1 MENSDRGWEQAAQ
14 GAARS
19 VVRDRVGFWDR
30 RWLRHLDVE
39 DRTRLIAAQVVATR
53 PAFTAVLAGGAVILA
68 LTGVFQALGMTA
80 GIGYPPWMVLAA
92 ALVVWVLSWANWVLR
107 DWRLRLLVILSSMV
121 VLGVFLSLPTPAA
134 STQLPIRTGLFHL
147 IPIALL
153 VLTVRP
159 SSTVALVATLVALTV
174 VRLSLHGTPVSGQAM
189 YWLYMVGTIVF
200 GLMLSA
206 YRMDF
211 AVEAYRVRHVLWK
224 QASTDSLTGLLNR
237 AGWERDASWVHAEAG
252 LRAASRSLV
261 LFDVDHFKRINDSWG
276 HERGDSVLHT
286 LGKIIFTRLGPDSYA
301 ARLGGEEF
309 VVLLIDA
316 TPLATERYAQ
326 RVRDEFANA
335 MRELDCTVSA
345 GIAFADSDETLAAHL
360 RRADEALCAAKAAGR
375 DRIVVAPLPQDD
387 QVEQG
392 QGLDLS

>member
-1 MENSDRGWEQAAQ
+1 MVRDRVGDPV
-14 GAARS
+14 G
-19 VVRDRVGFWDR
+19 DRVGFWDR
-30 RWLRHLDVE
+30 RWLRHLDAE
-39 DRTRLIAAQVVATR
+39 DRVRLTAAQVVATR
-53 PAFTAVLAGGAVILA
+53 PAFTAVLAGGALILA
-68 LTGVFQALGMTA
+68 LVGIFQALGMTP

-92 ALVVWVLSWANWVLR
+92 ALVVWVLSWANWMLR
-107 DWRLRLLVILSSMV
+107 DWRLRLVVILSSMV
-121 VLGVFLSLPTPAA
+121 VLGVFLSVPMPEA

-159 SSTVALVATLVALTV
+159 SSTAALVATLVALTA

-189 YWLYMVGTIVF
+189 YLLYMVATIAF

-237 AGWERDASWVHAEAG
+237 AGWECNASQVHAEAG
-252 LRAASRSLV
+252 IRGASRSLV
-261 LFDVDHFKRINDSWG
+261 FFDVDHFKRINDTWG

-286 LGKIIFTRLGPDSYA
+286 LGEIIFTRLGPDSYA

-309 VVLLIDA
+309 AVLMIDA
-316 TPLATERYAQ
+316 TPLATERYAH

-345 GIAFADSDETLAAHL
+345 GIAFADDDETLAAHL
-360 RRADEALCAAKAAGR
+360 RRADEALYAAKAAGR
-375 DRIVVAPLPQDD
+375 DRVMVASPLQGDE
-387 QVEQG
+387 VEQG
-392 QGLDLS
+392 